1 MGDLFVLQNEI
12 TRRIAAALDLTL
24 IDAEAGRPADHP
36 DALDYILR
44 GRAALN
50 KGATPDNYVQAIDL
64 FEHAL
69 VIDPGSV
76 EVQNWLAL
84 ALLSRVLGGMSN
96 SRTADTARAETLVW
110 QTLAI
115 SPRSTFAHSNKG
127 KVLRAKGRC
136 DEAIPEFEIV
146 IASNPN
152 AAYAL
157 FSLGVCK
164 LWTGSIDETIPLEE
178 QAIRLSPRDPYI
190 SGRYQVIGE
199 VHLLQS
205 RTKEAIVWLE
215 RARAGNPGL
224 PIPHAWLASAYALK
238 GDLDRAAAE
247 LAEARKLRGD
257 PRPWSIAGLR
267 VRYQDRTIRAL
278 AEATLVTGLRKAGM
292 PEE

>member
-76 EVQNWLAL
+76 EAQNWLAL

-96 SRTADTARAETLVW
+96 SRTADTARAETLVG

-127 KVLRAKGRC
+127 KV
-136 DEAIPEFEIV
+136 
-146 IASNPN
+146 
-152 AAYAL
+152 
-157 FSLGVCK
+157 
-164 LWTGSIDETIPLEE
+164 T
-178 QAIRLSPRDPYI
+178 
-190 SGRYQVIGE
+190 
-199 VHLLQS
+199 
-205 RTKEAIVWLE
+205 
-215 RARAGNPGL
+215 
-224 PIPHAWLASAYALK
+224 
-238 GDLDRAAAE
+238 
-247 LAEARKLRGD
+247 ARKGPVRRGHSRIRD
-257 PRPWSIAGLR
+257 RDR
-267 VRYQDRTIRAL
+267 VQSQRS
-278 AEATLVTGLRKAGM
+278 
-292 PEE
+292 